1 MSVCAA
7 REAARI
13 TMGGTTSGMTLV
25 TGYLAVVITLAG
37 LVVGSFLNV
46 VIYRLPRGESLVR
59 PGSHCPACGHAV
71 RWYDNIP
78 VLSFVRLRG
87 HCHDCG
93 ARISL
98 RYPLVEVLTGSLFLG
113 AFLVYGAQW
122 RTLEIT
128 AFFAA
133 LVAVT
138 FIDFDLRII
147 PDKIVL
153 PGAAIGI
160 VASVLLA
167 PDRWWQYVVAGLGA
181 AGFLFALGMLW
192 PGGMGFGDVKLAL
205 FMGVVLGADVIIA
218 LFVGFLAG
226 GLIGGALLLTGVKKR
241 TDKIPFGPYLSLGA
255 VVAALSGAAI
265 LDWYLRLF

>member
-1 MSVCAA
+1 
-7 REAARI
+7 
-13 TMGGTTSGMTLV
+13 MTLV

-59 PGSHCPACGHAV
+59 PGSHCPTCGHVV

-78 VLSFVRLRG
+78 VLSFIRLRG

-98 RYPLVEVLTGSLFLG
+98 RYPLVEVLTACLFLG
-113 AFLVYGAQW
+113 AFLVYGVQW

-153 PGAAIGI
+153 PGAAVGI

-167 PDRWWQYVVAGLGA
+167 PDRWWHYVVAGLGA

-205 FMGVVLGADVIIA
+205 FMGVVLGAGVIVA
-218 LFVGFLAG
+218 LFAGFLAG
-226 GLIGGALLLTGVKKR
+226 GLIGGALLLAGVKKR

-265 LDWYLRLF
+265 LDWYLRLL